1 MSSLV
6 KTEDG
11 PVTPIHILESA
22 DKVFAGA
29 GAIVSVAAIA
39 AASFSGA
46 PEAWILPTLGTL
58 AFSVLTGNFAL
69 GNLKNGPIKEWE
81 KSEKVK
87 NSLLSFFGRQKS
99 YPIHKTDNQGQV
111 TNAQYV
117 VGRGKAYIKEY
128 VTIDPLSVWDSSM
141 KTVREVY
148 SIERHSVKTQRLQ
161 QKHMDGN
168 RGKFHKHSDPADP
181 LHETELL
188 ISSYRAAIKKMEQ
201 NPNCRS
207 EVLEAKRRQLTKLKQ
222 EFYAAS

>member
-11 PVTPIHILESA
+11 PVTPIHVLDSA

-29 GAIVSVAAIA
+29 GALVSAIAIA
-39 AASFSGA
+39 ATSLSGA
-46 PEAWILPTLGTL
+46 PDTWILPTLAAS
-58 AFSVLTGNFAL
+58 AFSVLTGSFAL
-69 GNLKNGPIKEWE
+69 GNLKNGPLREWE
-81 KSEKVK
+81 KTETVKV
-87 NSLLSFFGRQKS
+87 SLLSFFGKQKS

-128 VTIDPLSVWDSSM
+128 VTVNPLSVWDSSM
-141 KTVREVY
+141 QTVREVY

-161 QKHMDGN
+161 QKYMDGN

-222 EFYAAS
+222 DFYAVS